1 MALKW
6 LFGRGKG
13 DAAKGP
19 PPDYE
24 EAKKVAAGKD
34 PKARAKLAS
43 NPSLQPE
50 FLYFFASDEDTAVRG
65 AVAKN
70 NGTPIQADIILARD
84 PNADVKVELAQ
95 KVGRLLPGL
104 SGEENRK
111 VTDMVLEVVE
121 TLAQASEVKV
131 RAKMADQIKSL
142 DTIPP
147 RIATRLARDVEEVV
161 SSPVLEFSPLLT
173 DEDLVAIIASGCR
186 GPALAAMARRETL
199 SGTVSSS
206 IAETNDEMA
215 LPELIRNQGAALSE
229 ETLSAIV
236 DAAEENPNLHGAL
249 ADRGGLKPGLLR
261 RMASFVSG
269 STLEKLIDNNVLVDG
284 ALERELRD
292 TVARSQG
299 EGDESEDEGDEAGE
313 AGDADKA
320 HEEERRARDLHERGA
335 LDRQTMLRAV
345 EKKEREFVIHGLAL
359 LGDTKSDTIRRLM
372 TAKDAKLPVSIAWHC
387 KLGFPFA
394 LALEKHLMELSAP
407 IPKAE
412 GGGFP
417 MSEDD
422 MAWALEVAGVL

>member
-6 LFGRGKG
+6 LFGRGG
-13 DAAKGP
+13 DDAAKGP
-19 PPDYE
+19 PPNYE

-34 PKARAKLAS
+34 SKARAKLAS

-50 FLYFFASDEDTAVRG
+50 FLYFFATDGDASVRG

-70 NGTPIQADIILARD
+70 KGTPIQADVILARD
-84 PNADVKVELAQ
+84 PSADVKVELAQ
-95 KVGRLLPGL
+95 KVGRLLPTL
-104 SGEENRK
+104 SSEENRK

-131 RAKMADQIKSL
+131 RAKIADQIKSL

-147 RIATRLARDVEEVV
+147 RIATRLAQDVEEVV

-173 DEDLVAIIASGCR
+173 DEDLAAIIASGCR
-186 GPALAAMARRETL
+186 GPALAAMARRKTL
-199 SGTVSSS
+199 SEPVSSS
-206 IAETNDEMA
+206 IAETNDQAA
-215 LPELIRNQGAALSE
+215 LPELIRNKGADLSE

-236 DAAEENPNLHGAL
+236 DAAEENPKLHGAL

-269 STLEKLIDNNVLVDG
+269 STLEKLIENNVLVDG

-292 TVARSQG
+292 TVAASQG
-299 EGDESEDEGDEAGE
+299 EDESDLVDEDAIDE
-313 AGDADKA
+313 DKA

-359 LGDTKSDTIRRLM
+359 LSETKSDTIRRLL

-394 LALEKHLMELSAP
+394 LALEKHMMDLSAP
-407 IPKAE
+407 IKKAE
-412 GGGFP
+412 GGGYP